1 MLNHHTQMSPPTL
14 WSRAPLTGMVASE
27 VAITVSIELLAR
39 RAHLSLGTILVDR
52 SLLALALL
60 ALILRPSR
68 SQWLPRSPRL
78 ALLRVVT
85 GGLTFVGWFGA
96 IGLLSGRVTQA
107 VLLLDALILAYVRG
121 DRRSYERRTLLV
133 LAAALILFAAQA
145 VREPGTVLN
154 APRGI
159 VFLLIALGA
168 RAATY
173 KVWERAQG
181 KVEHL
186 FWLIAP
192 ALAGGAI
199 GGVFLAITNRA
210 SGKGSLLQTL
220 SPQMW
225 CVMLLV
231 SMVGLTGY
239 FYMNTVMSRLG
250 AFYTRVVELWQ
261 VPMLWAIHLLTDHSH
276 VDLLQGAL
284 GILVASASAYTYLQH
299 RRGQSSLPSE

>member
-1 MLNHHTQMSPPTL
+1 MGIGSHENI
-14 WSRAPLTGMVASE
+14 WSRAPLAGTVASE

-39 RAHLSLGTILVDR
+39 RAHLSLATILVDR

-60 ALILRPSR
+60 ALIVRPTR
-68 SQWLPRSPRL
+68 SQLRPRSPRL

-121 DRRSYERRTLLV
+121 ERRAYERRTLLV
-133 LAAALILFAAQA
+133 LSSALILFAAEA

-159 VFLLIALGA
+159 AFLVIALA
-168 RAATY
+168 SRAATY

-181 KVEHL
+181 KDEHL

-192 ALAGGAI
+192 ALVGAAL
-199 GGVFLAITNRA
+199 GGVFL
-210 SGKGSLLQTL
+210 SLGTHGALQAL
-220 SPQMW
+220 SPAMW
-225 CVMLLV
+225 GAMLLV
-231 SMVGLTGY
+231 AAVGLTGY
-239 FYMNTVMSRLG
+239 FYMNTVMALLG

-261 VPMLWAIHLLTDHSH
+261 VPMLWAIHLLTDHAH
-276 VDLLQGAL
+276 IDLLQGAL
-284 GILVASASAYTYLQH
+284 GTLVACASAYTYRQH
-299 RRGQSSLPSE
+299 RRGQSHKSEAPPRSPAAG

>member
-1 MLNHHTQMSPPTL
+1 L
-14 WSRAPLTGMVASE
+14 AGMVASE

-39 RAHLSLGTILVDR
+39 RAHLSLATILVDR

-60 ALILRPSR
+60 VLIVRPPK

-78 ALLRVVT
+78 AWLRVVT

-121 DRRSYERRTLLV
+121 PRRSYERRTLLV
-133 LAAALILFAAQA
+133 LATALVLFAAEA

-154 APRGI
+154 APRGVI
-159 VFLLIALGA
+159 FLIIALVS

-181 KVEHL
+181 KDEHL

-192 ALAGGAI
+192 ALVGAALGGA
-199 GGVFLAITNRA
+199 FLGISTHR
-210 SGKGSLLQTL
+210 GLQTL

-225 CVMLLV
+225 GVMLLV
-231 SMVGLTGY
+231 AMVGLTGY
-239 FYMNTVMSRLG
+239 FYMNTVMLLLG

-261 VPMLWAIHLLTDHSH
+261 VPILWAIHLLTDQARI
-276 VDLLQGAL
+276 DLLQGML
-284 GILVASASAYTYLQH
+284 GFLVACASAYTYLQH
-299 RRGQSSLPSE
+299 KRGQPPSPDSERSGDPQRRST